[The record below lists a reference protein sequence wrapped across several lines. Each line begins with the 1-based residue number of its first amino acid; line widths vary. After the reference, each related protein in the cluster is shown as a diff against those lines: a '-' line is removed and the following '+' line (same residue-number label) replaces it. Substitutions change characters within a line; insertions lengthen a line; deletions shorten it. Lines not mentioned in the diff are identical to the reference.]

1 MLDICGIFWR
11 LFIDGA
17 SSVLMKRFFFSN
29 GLNVSSFFCTNHSRR
44 TQIHRQHSMC
54 VAWYDCTAVKAL
66 EKKNCLSFVLYEA
79 IHSFLPR
86 LPPLPRSFSLFY
98 LWSCSEKSRRKPSCS
113 GVLFRRTA
121 LIWWHKW
128 SDITGRSDGSR
139 SRRTE
144 PERCCEKERISSVCV
159 KLYSQQ
165 PGAENTHCWKCNSSV
180 IMVSF
185 LWGRRWLKIK
195 KRLRLNGK
203 KYKINL
209 LYFPN

>member
-113 GVLFRRTA
+113 GVLFRRTGSDMMTQM
-121 LIWWHKW
+121 KW
-128 SDITGRSDGSR
+128 YHWAIRRQPQQEDRTWTLLWKRKNQQCLCQTVQSTTR
-139 SRRTE
+139 SRKHT
-144 PERCCEKERISSVCV
+144 
-159 KLYSQQ
+159 L
-165 PGAENTHCWKCNSSV
+165 
-180 IMVSF
+180 
-185 LWGRRWLKIK
+185 LKM
-195 KRLRLNGK
+195 
-203 KYKINL
+203 
-209 LYFPN
+209 